1 MVKKRKSA
9 KKKHSKTQKFS
20 IGKITSGN
28 LQTNS
33 HLIYEHQII
42 DTVINSKNGLK
53 GYALKV
59 FEKFLLFYTEQ
70 NRKKSPDYPTL
81 LIDTF
86 VLKESNDKRYYFL
99 NVFTKQ
105 YNNHPF
111 TVFGSYAQKIV
122 YIMIPIGGD
131 IGQYDIH
138 KIKPLIKQLPPLKK
152 LALFHLLNITFK
164 IRELNFNKYSKD
176 YITCTNIIDCNDSMI
191 ILKKRGLLN
200 SDVTTK
206 LFNKHSNLVNRK
218 IKIYFK
224 LLKMSEFTLARNY
237 LTKNDLNLKKKSK
250 KIYTSVNSLANV
262 KKSAIVKKN
271 NICLKNMFY
280 NSKSIVGHLLIFI
293 ELFKCINVIKENVIK

>member
-33 HLIYEHQII
+33 HLIYEHKII
-42 DTVINSKNGLK
+42 DTVINSNSGLR

-59 FEKFLLFYTEQ
+59 FNHFLLFYTEQ
-70 NRKKSPDYPTL
+70 NRKKSPTYPTL

-86 VLKESNDKRYYFL
+86 VLKESSDKRYYFL

-111 TVFGSYAQKIV
+111 TVFGSYSDLVV

-164 IRELNFNKYSKD
+164 IREQNFNKYSKD
-176 YITCTNIIDCNDSMI
+176 HITCSNIIECHESI
-191 ILKKRGLLN
+191 IKLRARGLLN
-200 SDVTTK
+200 NNVTAK

-250 KIYTSVNSLANV
+250 KIYTSVNSLDNV
-262 KKSAIVKKN
+262 KKSTVVKKN

-280 NSKSIVGHLLIFI
+280 NSKDIIGHLLIFI

>member
-9 KKKHSKTQKFS
+9 QKNHSNKQKFS

-33 HLIYEHQII
+33 HLIYEHNII
-42 DTVINSKNGLK
+42 DTVINSNSGLR

-59 FEKFLLFYTEQ
+59 FSQFLLFYTEQ
-70 NRKKSPDYPTL
+70 NRKKSPSFPTL

-86 VLKESNDKRYYFL
+86 VLKESSDKRYYFL

-105 YNNHPF
+105 FNNHPF
-111 TVFGSYAQKIV
+111 TVFGSYAQKTV
-122 YIMIPIGGD
+122 YIMIPLGGG

-152 LALFHLLNITFK
+152 LALYHLLNITFK
-164 IRELNFNKYSKD
+164 IREINFNKYSKD
-176 YITCTNIIDCNDSMI
+176 YITCANIIDCNDSMM

-200 SDVTTK
+200 NNVTTK
-206 LFNKHSNLVNRK
+206 LFDKHSNLVNRK

-237 LTKNDLNLKKKSK
+237 LIKNDLNLKKKSN
-250 KIYTSVNSLANV
+250 KIYTSVNSLNNV
-262 KKSAIVKKN
+262 KKSVVVKKN
-271 NICLKNMFY
+271 NKCLKNMFY
-280 NSKSIVGHLLIFI
+280 NSKDIIGHLLIFI
-293 ELFKCINVIKENVIK
+293 ELFKCINVIKDNVNK